1 MHFGEENPCFDK
13 LRRIHV
19 KLRDRHSASTYF
31 YLLLTHHLANNL
43 RIPLT
48 RLVSCFSLL
57 TRFILFFCIPRR
69 LSCHPWPAG
78 YFASP
83 AWAMTRRRET
93 TCTAASEE
101 QSRSAWRYKP
111 CVRVRH
117 SSCRHFLNSPSSTR
131 KTTQSSLGYLCPAG
145 RRFSALPCPVRCH
158 VPLLKV

>member
-93 TCTAASEE
+93 TCTAAPEE

-117 SSCRHFLNSPSSTR
+117 SSCRH
-131 KTTQSSLGYLCPAG
+131 SLIIHPLLVRLRNRLLAI
-145 RRFSALPCPVRCH
+145 SALLGVDFLPGYVRFA
-158 VPLLKV
+158 VMFPI